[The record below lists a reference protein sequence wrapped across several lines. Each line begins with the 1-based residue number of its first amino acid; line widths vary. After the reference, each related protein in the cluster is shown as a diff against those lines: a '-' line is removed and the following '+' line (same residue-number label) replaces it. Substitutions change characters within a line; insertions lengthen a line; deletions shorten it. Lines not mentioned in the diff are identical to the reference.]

1 LGLVIEL
8 PGALPLLSTL
18 DSVGHLLL
26 LGLMMTRVRRR
37 KKKATCVSVVN
48 TKDQR

>member
-8 PGALPLLSTL
+8 PGPLPLLSTL

-26 LGLMMTRVRRR
+26 LGLMMTTTVRRSR
-37 KKKATCVSVVN
+37 RKATALSV
-48 TKDQR
+48 